1 MPRGGPEVADVL
13 RRYGEVYRLR
23 HDASLSTA
31 QRRVMSAIELCR
43 TAALGGHIEQCDRCD
58 HQRICYNSCRNRH
71 CPKCQALARA
81 QWLEKR
87 RSELLDTQY
96 FHVVFTLPEPI
107 AAIAFQN
114 KEQVYNILFR
124 AVSETLRTIAADPK
138 HFGRKHRL
146 LRRTPHVGSKS
157 TPSPALALRRSRRR
171 SFFRRD
177 ALDSLPQRLLLAR
190 SRAIPPVSPTV
201 PNLSATSL

>member
-1 MPRGGPEVADVL
+1 VADVL
-13 RRYGEVYRLR
+13 RHYGEAMR
-23 HDASLSTA
+23 HGASLSTA

-96 FHVVFTLPEPI
+96 FHGVFTLPEPI
-107 AAIAFQN
+107 AS
-114 KEQVYNILFR
+114 Y
-124 AVSETLRTIAADPK
+124 
-138 HFGRKHRL
+138 
-146 LRRTPHVGSKS
+146 
-157 TPSPALALRRSRRR
+157 PACFVDCS
-171 SFFRRD
+171 
-177 ALDSLPQRLLLAR
+177 
-190 SRAIPPVSPTV
+190 
-201 PNLSATSL
+201 